1 MSCHYRNCKRKK
13 TKETWPGQDS
23 KVCFP
28 DTNCT
33 LLPTEQWGN
42 MLGARKMWK
51 GVLYT
56 SDIGELSGYYA
67 KFCSL
72 NLVARASFPQM

>member
-1 MSCHYRNCKRKK
+1 
-13 TKETWPGQDS
+13 
-23 KVCFP
+23 
-28 DTNCT
+28 
-33 LLPTEQWGN
+33 
-42 MLGARKMWK
+42 MWK

-72 NLVARASFPQM
+72 NLMARAIFPSDVNIVLLIYCALSYDLSGFDYGFLYDS

>member
-1 MSCHYRNCKRKK
+1 
-13 TKETWPGQDS
+13 
-23 KVCFP
+23 
-28 DTNCT
+28 
-33 LLPTEQWGN
+33 
-42 MLGARKMWK
+42 MWK
-51 GVLYT
+51 GVLIT

>member
-1 MSCHYRNCKRKK
+1 
-13 TKETWPGQDS
+13 
-23 KVCFP
+23 
-28 DTNCT
+28 
-33 LLPTEQWGN
+33 